1 LVGVPDERLRP
12 ALDAAFAVAVEGRKQ
27 RPPVAPPEALRPY
40 LRFQKL
46 PRSALPAVRRMLDE
60 DAEFRGRVAATV
72 AAAEIGEALHAWL
85 ARPEGWQELAAELG
99 GPCAGEPDDPT
110 ARREAKRRAA
120 AESAAAR
127 AAAELA
133 ELRDAV
139 ERERAGRVAAEAA
152 ADDLRQLANVL
163 RTEID
168 GLQKR
173 ARRAEEDAAIHERD
187 RNVARDELGALQ
199 RVLDEAAAIRDLA
212 LAERA
217 QLEDAIAAAG
227 LVVVGDA
234 IVPAKPTG
242 AAAVPVAPKRPAV
255 RGESPAG
262 TAPPTPPDPARAV
275 RDAAAS
281 LRAAADVE
289 PAGAVREAAASLR
302 SAAAALEVAAQAIT
316 VPARPPAT
324 PVPPRHRRPNA
335 GHQLRR
341 RPLAMP
347 GGVSASSV
355 DGALHLLRS
364 PELELVVDGYN
375 VAMLAWPALELAERR
390 ERCID
395 AVEDIIRRYGTRAL
409 VVFDGSDVAVA
420 VSARRLARVQFSPPG
435 VIADDVIREVV
446 ATLPTEQPVAVATND
461 REVVASVRAMGAN
474 TITSETLL
482 AAAGRPLR

>member
-46 PRSALPAVRRMLDE
+46 PRSGLPAVRRALDE
-60 DAEFRGRVAATV
+60 DAGFRSRVAAAV
-72 AAAEIGEALHAWL
+72 PAAEIGDALHAWL
-85 ARPEGWQELAAELG
+85 ARPDGWQATTACLSSS
-99 GPCAGEPDDPT
+99 CADEPEDPA

-120 AESAAAR
+120 AESVAAR
-127 AAAELA
+127 TAAELA
-133 ELRDAV
+133 ELRDALD
-139 ERERAGRVAAEAA
+139 RERAARAAAESAA
-152 ADDLRQLANVL
+152 EDLRQLTTVL

-173 ARRAEEDAAIHERD
+173 ARRAEEDAAVHERD
-187 RNVARDELGALQ
+187 RIAARDEIATLQ
-199 RVLDEAAAIRDLA
+199 RALDDAAAIRDLA

-217 QLEDAIAAAG
+217 RLEDALAAAG
-227 LVVVGDA
+227 LAVVGDTA
-234 IVPAKPTG
+234 VSATTNRAPARGAAPAGRAPGVPAPT
-242 AAAVPVAPKRPAV
+242 
-255 RGESPAG
+255 
-262 TAPPTPPDPARAV
+262 DPARAV

-281 LRAAADVE
+281 LCAAADME
-289 PAGAVREAAASLR
+289 PAGAVRDAAASLR
-302 SAAAALEVAAQAIT
+302 SAAAALEVAAQAIA
-316 VPARPPAT
+316 VPPRAAAT
-324 PVPPRHRRPNA
+324 PVPPRHRRANA
-335 GHQLRR
+335 GHPLRR